1 MTITDDELALRAPDD
16 DGLTALAR
24 RSWHPVAV
32 ATEVGDAPVRA
43 TLLGEPLVLLRS
55 ASGGVSVFADLC
67 VHRGAA
73 IGLGF
78 RDGDCVRCPFHG
90 WGYDPATGACVDV
103 PSQRGRPIPERARL
117 LRHRAVEHLGL
128 VWVALEDPVVDLP
141 QFPMFG
147 DERFRT
153 VVCPPYDWACHAS
166 RRVEN
171 FLDFAHFA
179 WVHPGTLGDRDFPEV
194 PAHEVWTDGDVLAVR
209 QPRPEPRN
217 DVKTAGLDESTE
229 HTDDGR
235 VLTMMHYRGFAPFAA
250 YLHQVLPGGR
260 EYAVMLIAS
269 PIDARTTRTFW
280 HIARTYDLDAPDA
293 RFVQFQVDVVAQDR
307 AIVESQRPEQIPA
320 AITSELHVHDDK
332 VSLAWRRLI
341 NALITRATT

>member
-1 MTITDDELALRAPDD
+1 MTTIDD
-16 DGLTALAR
+16 DPVLEPDRVGLDALAMR
-24 RSWHPVAV
+24 AWHPVAV
-32 ATEVGDAPVRA
+32 AAEVGDEPVRV
-43 TLLGEPLVLLRS
+43 TLMGRPVVVVRS
-55 ASGGVSVFADLC
+55 PDGVRAYTDLC

-78 RDGDCVRCPFHG
+78 RDGDCIRCPFHG
-90 WGYDPATGACVDV
+90 WGYDPATGRCVDI

-117 LRHRAVEHLGL
+117 VGHHVAEHLGL
-128 VWVALEDPVVDLP
+128 VWVALDEPVVGLP
-141 QFPMFG
+141 QFPMY
-147 DERFRT
+147 DDARFRT
-153 VVCPPYDWACHAS
+153 VVCPPYDWSCHAS

-179 WVHPGTLGDRDFPEV
+179 WVHPGTLGDRDHPEV
-194 PAHEVWTDGDVLAVR
+194 PEHETWLEGDVLAIR

-217 DVKTAGLDESTE
+217 DVKTAGLDDTLD

-235 VLTMMHYRGFAPFAA
+235 VITMMHYRGYPPFAA

-269 PIDARTTRTFW
+269 PIDDHTTRTFW
-280 HIARTYDLDAPDA
+280 HVARTYDLDAPDE

-320 AITSELHVHDDK
+320 AITAELHVHDDK
-332 VSLAWRRLI
+332 VSLLWRRVLHRLI
-341 NALITRATT
+341 ART